1 MNRSYMMQGHFKD
14 DMLEGEGS
22 RTFSSGKSLT
32 GTWSK
37 NQLIVGKMDNP
48 DGTMYEGEFLGGRP
62 HGNGAKV
69 IGAGK
74 RYEGMFSVGRPWGR
88 GTKVLDGRRIEGHW
102 DRTTFVEGVAT
113 ERKINEFD
121 R

>member
-1 MNRSYMMQGHFKD
+1 MMQGHFKD

-102 DRTTFVEGVAT
+102 DRTMFVEGVAT